1 MNRDHVNFLMI
12 SEKEGIK
19 QYMIS
24 QKELVYKSLILAFVI
39 IAVILSVTYIDSTL
53 ELKQGEYYLL
63 KNGLEDEMMRMREEV
78 ESMRKYMKKVNLM
91 VEDDLVADGTNGFQV
106 YGVGG
111 GEELS
116 DVDDKN
122 LEKEITG
129 ELHDLKNSL
138 YDDIES
144 LDNDLNIL
152 VLSLENVKNKLDAT
166 PSIFP
171 VKGII
176 TSGFGYR
183 KSPFTGRREYHRGID
198 ILNELGTPIIS
209 PADGVVKEIS
219 VNPLW
224 GLNMLISHGHNVET
238 QYGHLQKTLIKVGQ
252 KVKRGQAIC
261 ELGKTGRTTGPH
273 LHYQIWVKGTPVD
286 PMDYIIEED
295 VSIAF

>member
-1 MNRDHVNFLMI
+1 
-12 SEKEGIK
+12 
-19 QYMIS
+19 MIS
-24 QKELVYKSLILAFVI
+24 QKELIYKSLIFAFVI

-53 ELKQGEYYLL
+53 ELKQEEYYLL
-63 KNGLEDEMMRMREEV
+63 KNGMEDEIMRIREEV

-91 VEDDLVADGTNGFQV
+91 VEDDLVIKSSNGFKV

-116 DVDDKN
+116 DVYDKD
-122 LEKEITG
+122 LQKEITG

-138 YDDIES
+138 YGDIES
-144 LDNDLNIL
+144 LDIDLNIL
-152 VLSLENVKNKLDAT
+152 VLSLENVKNKLEAT

-171 VKGII
+171 VRGII

-183 KSPFTGRREYHRGID
+183 KSPFTGRGEYHRGID

-238 QYGHLQKTLIKVGQ
+238 QYGHLHKTLVKVGQ
-252 KVKRGQAIC
+252 KVKRGQKIC

-273 LHYQIWVKGTPVD
+273 LHYQIWVKGTPLD
-286 PMDYIIEED
+286 PMDYIIEEN